1 MTQLLLV
8 LPRLQGSH
16 RYQSTQ
22 APQLCKCWW
31 PWVRL
36 LSGWVS
42 FTGIQGCR
50 PRLAFL
56 KFFPICT
63 KLAKGRREDRIHT
76 DLSWSLEK
84 SIQHPVDLT
93 FCVFSLSLWASWN
106 HHISYY
112 LFAFLLSQN
121 PSSSSTSYPPSKLKP
136 DVLLYDVILILSTVF
151 PILPL
156 SFSTPCR
163 WSCPCS
169 SNLQGICSMLR
180 RWQATFHWAFW
191 PRCHPILCIY
201 QSLCQSWMW

>member
-36 LSGWVS
+36 LSEWVS

-93 FCVFSLSLWASWN
+93 SCVFSLSLWASWN

-136 DVLLYDVILILSTVF
+136 DVLLYDVILILSTIFSHPASV
-151 PILPL
+151 ILHSMQVVL
-156 SFSTPCR
+156 SLLFQP
-163 WSCPCS
+163 P
-169 SNLQGICSMLR
+169 GHMLYA
-180 RWQATFHWAFW
+180 QEMAGH
-191 PRCHPILCIY
+191 I
-201 QSLCQSWMW
+201 SLGLLT

>member
-76 DLSWSLEK
+76 DLSLSLEK

-106 HHISYY
+106 PHISYY

-136 DVLLYDVILILSTVF
+136 DVLLYDVILILSTIFSHPASV
-151 PILPL
+151 ILHSMQVVL
-156 SFSTPCR
+156 SLLFQP
-163 WSCPCS
+163 P
-169 SNLQGICSMLR
+169 GHMLYA
-180 RWQATFHWAFW
+180 QEMAGH
-191 PRCHPILCIY
+191 I
-201 QSLCQSWMW
+201 SLGLLT

>member
-1 MTQLLLV
+1 MQLLLV

-42 FTGIQGCR
+42 FTGTSSETQGCR
-50 PRLAFL
+50 PRLTFL
-56 KFFPICT
+56 KFFPNCT

-76 DLSWSLEK
+76 DLSLSLEK
-84 SIQHPVDLT
+84 STQHPIDLT
-93 FCVFSLSLWASWN
+93 FCVFSLSLWASCN

-136 DVLLYDVILILSTVF
+136 DVLLYDVILILSTA
-151 PILPL
+151 
-156 SFSTPCR
+156 FSHHASVT
-163 WSCPCS
+163 
-169 SNLQGICSMLR
+169 LCSMQVVL
-180 RWQATFHWAFW
+180 
-191 PRCHPILCIY
+191 
-201 QSLCQSWMW
+201 SLLFQPPGHMLYAQEMAGHISLGLLT